1 MANKYALSEDTPANT
16 DDALEGP
23 LRIREIKQ
31 AYNERLGRDHIIGG
45 ISSPDVIA
53 QGADSPD
60 SGYHRRI
67 TIREETS
74 AQGGNA
80 DNRLNASSTGINDG
94 TNATNKMAEIWVE
107 KHSGTANQTSLL
119 FLGTEGT
126 GNQRTVVTTD
136 QTQTLTEKTLT
147 GATLTNP
154 VISGGSGSLDGVAIG
169 ATTPGTG
176 KFSTLESTGAVTLG
190 SDENDTITLK
200 AKTSGLS
207 TDNDPAGTIGAN
219 QMYAGIV
226 GEIRMYAG
234 ATEPEGWL
242 FCDGRQVL
250 HTGTGNYS
258 ELYAAIGLTYTDTSE
273 HGSTGNKR
281 SSDDYFRIPN
291 LGGRIPVGK
300 GAGLATDGSELGT
313 DALTTRT
320 LGHYGADE
328 DHKLTAA
335 ESGAGPHYHPVHLQD
350 PGHNH
355 DLEDI
360 HHDWASGS
368 NYHIGIEAANAP
380 TMTKTVTTETTGIT
394 IKANHELD
402 VAGTT
407 ETEAQGSDDDDT
419 FRTSKTNLNAG
430 VPAASAHTQMQPF
443 VVINYIIKY

>member
-176 KFSTLESTGAVTLG
+176 KFSTLE
-190 SDENDTITLK
+190 
-200 AKTSGLS
+200 
-207 TDNDPAGTIGAN
+207 
-219 QMYAGIV
+219 
-226 GEIRMYAG
+226 
-234 ATEPEGWL
+234 
-242 FCDGRQVL
+242 
-250 HTGTGNYS
+250 
-258 ELYAAIGLTYTDTSE
+258 
-273 HGSTGNKR
+273 
-281 SSDDYFRIPN
+281 
-291 LGGRIPVGK
+291 
-300 GAGLATDGSELGT
+300 
-313 DALTTRT
+313 
-320 LGHYGADE
+320 
-328 DHKLTAA
+328 
-335 ESGAGPHYHPVHLQD
+335 
-350 PGHNH
+350 
-355 DLEDI
+355 
-360 HHDWASGS
+360 
-368 NYHIGIEAANAP
+368 
-380 TMTKTVTTETTGIT
+380 
-394 IKANHELD
+394 
-402 VAGTT
+402 
-407 ETEAQGSDDDDT
+407 
-419 FRTSKTNLNAG
+419 
-430 VPAASAHTQMQPF
+430 
-443 VVINYIIKY
+443 